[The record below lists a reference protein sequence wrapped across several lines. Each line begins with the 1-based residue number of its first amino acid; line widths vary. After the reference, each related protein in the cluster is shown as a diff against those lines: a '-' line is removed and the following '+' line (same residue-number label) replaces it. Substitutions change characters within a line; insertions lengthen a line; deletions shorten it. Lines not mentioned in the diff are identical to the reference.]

1 MLEFILINILFISLG
16 GILYIIAKT
25 LPRINEEEN
34 EIFQKK
40 SNLEKF
46 VISDLPHKFDEALN
60 FYTGKFFRKLKILI
74 LRLDNYLTDKLKSM
88 NLNGDDKKINFSDL
102 NGKSNGKLEE
112 KSETNLKEN
121 NNLFNDLL
129 DEK

>member
-25 LPRINEEEN
+25 LPRIDEN
-34 EIFQKK
+34 GDQIIEKK

-46 VISDLPHKFDEALN
+46 IISDLPHKFDKNLN

-74 LRLDNYLTDKLKSM
+74 LRLDNYLTHKLKNM
-88 NLNGDDKKINFSDL
+88 NLNGEDKKINFNDL
-102 NGKSNGKLEE
+102 NGKSEDKQEIV
-112 KSETNLKEN
+112 SKEN
-121 NNLFNDLL
+121 SLL
-129 DEK
+129 DDLPEKK